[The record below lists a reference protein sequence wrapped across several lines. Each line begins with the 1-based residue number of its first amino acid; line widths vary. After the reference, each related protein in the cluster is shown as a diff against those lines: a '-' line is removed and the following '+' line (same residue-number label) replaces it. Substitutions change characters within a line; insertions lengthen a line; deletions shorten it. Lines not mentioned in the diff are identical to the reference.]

1 MPRCRHPSDSPPR
14 PRRRPRSREAQQ
26 RPRGEPLSPG
36 GFTQNLGKGFKH
48 RRNMMNKVDVIK
60 FLDEEWGHI
69 LNIHIYMNIL
79 IYRDNFDLPGQL
91 GFSCGRWVLSPE
103 ANVPLCQSPAITD
116 ATYPRGSLERTSENS
131 TVNGGIY
138 CNHDFKKHV
147 FHIKSTNIEI

>member
-1 MPRCRHPSDSPPR
+1 
-14 PRRRPRSREAQQ
+14 
-26 RPRGEPLSPG
+26 
-36 GFTQNLGKGFKH
+36 
-48 RRNMMNKVDVIK
+48 MMNKVDVIK

-69 LNIHIYMNIL
+69 LYIHIYIYMNIL